1 MEHNFVAVEEIRI
14 QDKKVTTLKELLRP
28 QLRVVFVGINPT
40 PKSVS
45 RGHYYQGKLGKRF
58 WNRLQTY
65 GFTSYLPEGEE
76 DEMAFSEGFG
86 FADLVRKPTSSAD
99 DLSTEE
105 LHEGASDLLE
115 RLLNL
120 GTPRPVI
127 VFVFK
132 KAFDYSATTLR
143 NKGFQVYRMP
153 GPYSKK
159 ADERKIMLDLRGRI
173 AS

>member
-1 MEHNFVAVEEIRI
+1 MAVEEIGIR
-14 QDKKVTTLKELLRP
+14 DKKVTTLKELLRP
-28 QLRVVFVGINPT
+28 GLRVVFVGINPT

-58 WNRLQTY
+58 WKQLQTY
-65 GFTSYLPEGEE
+65 DFTSYLPEGEE
-76 DEMAFSEGFG
+76 DVIAFSEGYG

-105 LHEGASDLLE
+105 LREGSSDLLE

-132 KAFDYSATTLR
+132 KAFDFSATTLQS
-143 NKGFQVYRMP
+143 KGFQVNRMP

-159 ADERKIMLDLRGRI
+159 EDERKIMLDLRRRI
-173 AS
+173 TN